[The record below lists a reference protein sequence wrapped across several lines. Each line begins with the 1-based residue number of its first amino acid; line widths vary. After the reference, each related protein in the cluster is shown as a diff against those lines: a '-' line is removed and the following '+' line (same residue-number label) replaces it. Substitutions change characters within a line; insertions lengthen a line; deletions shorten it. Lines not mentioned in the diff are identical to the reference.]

1 MKIAKVN
8 KMKKYIC
15 YFSILLFA
23 TFISCNS
30 GKKTPPVRLDEEE
43 DSAIC
48 VSYSEKFGVKTIPV
62 KLNGVS
68 MDMIYDTGCSGLHL
82 SLHELGTM
90 YKNGKFSDNDLV
102 GFVPSQIAD
111 GSIVENGVVI
121 IRNIE
126 IDGDGGKMVIN
137 KPIKATVTLNQQAPV
152 LLGNGVID
160 EMASVEVDNV
170 NKTINFTKKSSK

>member
-8 KMKKYIC
+8 KMKKYIR

-126 IDGDGGKMVIN
+126 IDGDGGKIVIN

>member
-1 MKIAKVN
+1 
-8 KMKKYIC
+8 
-15 YFSILLFA
+15 
-23 TFISCNS
+23 
-30 GKKTPPVRLDEEE
+30 
-43 DSAIC
+43 
-48 VSYSEKFGVKTIPV
+48 
-62 KLNGVS
+62 

-126 IDGDGGKMVIN
+126 IDGDGGKIVIN